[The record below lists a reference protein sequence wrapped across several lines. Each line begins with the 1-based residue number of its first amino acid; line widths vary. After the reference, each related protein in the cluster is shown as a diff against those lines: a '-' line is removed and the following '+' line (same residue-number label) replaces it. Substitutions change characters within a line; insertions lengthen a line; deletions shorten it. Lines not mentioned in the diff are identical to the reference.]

1 MECSRGWQRWSWVTE
16 PINRFQMWEDTW
28 SDTFVTGFGG
38 NSNAIR
44 QVENQEDGK
53 EGWGEGKGIE
63 GSDAQLCQH
72 SISTGMKTRGG
83 ATHQLP
89 TVPRKEE
96 THATYLH
103 LTLPWNSLQLW
114 NRHNRFGECGC
125 LIQKSIAQQNI
136 LKLNIFASSTSPNW
150 NFETLKL
157 NLV

>member
-1 MECSRGWQRWSWVTE
+1 MECGRGWQRWSWVTE

-38 NSNAIR
+38 NSWNPMQSHRLRIR
-44 QVENQEDGK
+44 RMEK
-53 EGWGEGKGIE
+53 REGKGIE

-103 LTLPWNSLQLW
+103 LTLPWNSLQLS

-136 LKLNIFASSTSPNW
+136 LKLNIFASSTSPDW

-157 NLV
+157 IPV

>member
-1 MECSRGWQRWSWVTE
+1 MVLGDRAYQQIPDVGRHLIRHICH
-16 PINRFQMWEDTW
+16 RFWWELLE
-28 SDTFVTGFGG
+28 
-38 NSNAIR
+38 SNAIR

-136 LKLNIFASSTSPNW
+136 LKLNIFASSTSPN
-150 NFETLKL
+150 
-157 NLV
+157 